1 VVTRQVRRSDSK
13 PYPIVTNYQEIMN
26 AIGEELVRALK
37 NEAIPKEALAD
48 AHRRAQ
54 ELLDKE
60 VARRK

>member
-1 VVTRQVRRSDSK
+1 M
-13 PYPIVTNYQEIMN
+13 MN
-26 AIGEELVRALK
+26 VIGEELVSAYENK
-37 NEAIPKEALAD
+37 KIAKEALAD